1 MAFSNQTRKDFTR
14 QTSHSLLPSSFA
26 SNEAWFSKFSYCV
39 PDLNRS
45 GEVSM
50 VSIGG
55 YTSKIS
61 GDTGGVGV
69 LYARVR
75 KYANQLVTQS

>member
-1 MAFSNQTRKDFTR
+1 
-14 QTSHSLLPSSFA
+14 
-26 SNEAWFSKFSYCV
+26 
-39 PDLNRS
+39 
-45 GEVSM
+45 M